1 MFQSLKGILVNFN
14 VSLPGVFIVLCSF
27 QSLKGI
33 LVNFNLGLG

>member
-14 VSLPGVFIVLCSF
+14 LLPTRVPAINLLF

-33 LVNFNLGLG
+33 LVNFNL